1 MSNEIKST
9 TMLYKRLN
17 FSVST
22 IKKLGK
28 SLKHSLRVHSK
39 EEKKIQWDEDLSHNN
54 IFIINGNRVSMN
66 EASALSFIKDTLT
79 PFHLVNRSKEQRKE
93 DVETK
98 GKYKYK
104 IKKIIKDEVG
114 QPIAAYLDDLIERG
128 DYIDG
133 EQVKEDFETFEVSR
147 KAQKL
152 KSVQNYIDLHNT
164 ITQAEKPLDGR
175 KTVIQEAFFKFP
187 MHNQVDLPPEFYVSA
202 IQDFYAKYF
211 PDYNVLLTVYHG
223 DELEGGKKKVG
234 DHPHIFIDCKN
245 KRTGEYDLT
254 EQQAMLA
261 NKVIKHVEFFKN
273 YTPVNT
279 KQQTYQESQIIGEAL
294 QELFYKHI
302 NKKFK
307 TENIPL
313 EANRLEQTQENLE
326 LRKKIRL
333 ESKKAKEDRAFNLYT
348 MRQEQLED
356 KQNKL
361 EEISIEIENKQQ
373 TKGTID
379 QEIRQGQQISLN
391 LQMKIEKAETH
402 WSKRLAQFDSK
413 IKENTTILSTITQ
426 KRTDIQR
433 DITQLQN
440 KKVEL
445 GKNFKAE
452 KDKLQKNLNDLKGKV
467 TAESAKHK
475 RIKQAITILDQKLE
489 PLIHKFDVKVDKVLH
504 AKRMHEDTD
513 TLYQEMK
520 ENILQTAKYMGKE
533 KRHDYLWSV
542 KEQLEEKG
550 LDPNKVAFGF
560 KEKVQLFVSDKFTNT
575 QIIEFD
581 REEAE
586 QAKQARRRRLLKPKP
601 PSPFQDPYDPYQ

>member
-39 EEKKIQWDEDLSHNN
+39 EEKKIQWNEDLSHNN
-54 IFIINGNRVSMN
+54 IFIVNGKSVPMN

-79 PFHLVNRSKEQRKE
+79 PFHLVNKSKEQRKE

-104 IKKIIKDEVG
+104 IKKIIKDEAG
-114 QPIAAYLDDLIERG
+114 QPIAAYLDDLIDRG

-133 EQVKEDFETFEVSR
+133 EQVKEDFEAFEVSR

-187 MHNQVDLPPEFYVSA
+187 MHNQVDLPAEFYVSA

-223 DELEGGKKKVG
+223 DELEGGKKKIG

-254 EQQAMLA
+254 EQQAVLA
-261 NKVIKHVEFFKN
+261 NKVIKHVEFFKS

-294 QELFYKHI
+294 QELFYRHI

-307 TENIPL
+307 TVNIPL
-313 EANRLEQTQENLE
+313 VANRLEQTQENLE
-326 LRKKIRL
+326 LRKKIRH

-348 MRQEQLED
+348 MRQEQLEEVE
-356 KQNKL
+356 NKL
-361 EEISIEIENKQQ
+361 EEITIEVENKQQ

-379 QEIRQGQQISLN
+379 QKIHQGQQIILN
-391 LQMKIEKAETH
+391 LQMKIERAETH
-402 WSKRLAQFDSK
+402 WSKRLAQFDSE
-413 IKENTTILSTITQ
+413 IKENTTTLSTLTQ
-426 KRTDIQR
+426 KRVEVQQ
-433 DITQLQN
+433 DITKLRN
-440 KKVEL
+440 KKTEL
-445 GKNFKAE
+445 GNNFKLE
-452 KDKLQKNLNDLKGKV
+452 KLKLQKSLDDLKGKV
-467 TAESAKHK
+467 TQEAAKHK
-475 RIKQAITILDQKLE
+475 RIKQAITILDEKLE

-504 AKRMHEDTD
+504 AKRLHEETE
-513 TLYQEMK
+513 TLYIEMK

-550 LDPNKVAFGF
+550 LDPEMVNFGF
-560 KEKVQLFVSDKFTNT
+560 KEKVQLFISDTFTNT

-581 REEAE
+581 KQEAVE
-586 QAKQARRRRLLKPKP
+586 AKAARARRSLYKYK
-601 PSPFQDPYDPYQ
+601 

>member
-22 IKKLGK
+22 LKKLGK

-54 IFIINGNRVSMN
+54 IFIVNGKPFPMN

-104 IKKIIKDEVG
+104 IKKIIKDEAG
-114 QPIAAYLDDLIERG
+114 QPIAAYLDDLIDRG

-133 EQVKEDFETFEVSR
+133 EQVKEDFEAFEVSR

-187 MHNQVDLPPEFYVSA
+187 MHNQVDLPAEFYVSA

-254 EQQAMLA
+254 EQQAVLA
-261 NKVIKHVEFFKN
+261 NKVIKNVEFFKS

-307 TENIPL
+307 TENISL
-313 EANRLEQTQENLE
+313 VANRLEQTQENLE
-326 LRKKIRL
+326 LRKQIRL

-348 MRQEQLED
+348 MRQEQLENTE
-356 KQNKL
+356 NKL
-361 EEISIEIENKQQ
+361 EEVTIEVENKQQ

-379 QEIRQGQQISLN
+379 QEIRQDQQVSLN
-391 LQMKIEKAETH
+391 LQMKIEKAETY

-413 IKENTTILSTITQ
+413 IKENTTTLSTLTQ
-426 KRTDIQR
+426 KRIDIQR

-445 GKNFKAE
+445 RKNFKTE
-452 KDKLQKNLNDLKGKV
+452 KDKLQKKLNDLKGKV
-467 TAESAKHK
+467 TAESTKHK
-475 RIKQAITILDQKLE
+475 RIKQAITILDEKLE

-504 AKRMHEDTD
+504 ANRMHENTEI
-513 TLYQEMK
+513 LYQEMK

-550 LDPNKVAFGF
+550 LDPDMVKFGL
-560 KEKVQLFVSDKFTNT
+560 KEKVQLFISDTFTST

-581 REEAE
+581 KQETAD
-586 QAKQARRRRLLKPKP
+586 AKAARARRSLYKNK
-601 PSPFQDPYDPYQ
+601 

>member
-1 MSNEIKST
+1 MSNEIKSI

-22 IKKLGK
+22 IKKLDK

-54 IFIINGNRVSMN
+54 IFIVNGKPVPMN

-79 PFHLVNRSKEQRKE
+79 PFHLINKSKEQRKE

-104 IKKIIKDEVG
+104 IKKIIKDEAG
-114 QPIAAYLDDLIERG
+114 QPVAAYLDELIDRS

-133 EQVKEDFETFEVSR
+133 EQVKEDFEAFEVSR

-187 MHNQVDLPPEFYVSA
+187 MHNQVDLPAEFYVSA

-211 PDYNVLLTVYHG
+211 PDYKVLLTVYHG
-223 DELEGGKKKVG
+223 DELEGGKQKVG

-254 EQQAMLA
+254 EQQAVLA
-261 NKVIKHVEFFKN
+261 NKVIKHIEFFKS

-307 TENIPL
+307 TESIPL
-313 EANRLEQTQENLE
+313 IANRLEQTQESLE
-326 LRKKIRL
+326 LRKKIRH
-333 ESKKAKEDRAFNLYT
+333 ESKKAKEDRAFNLYA
-348 MRQEQLED
+348 MRQEQLEEAE
-356 KQNKL
+356 NKL
-361 EEISIEIENKQQ
+361 SEVTIEVENKQQ

-379 QEIRQGQQISLN
+379 QEILQGQQISLN
-391 LQMKIEKAETH
+391 LQIKIEKTETH
-402 WSKRLAQFDSK
+402 WSKRLARFDSK
-413 IKENTTILSTITQ
+413 IKENTTTLSTLTQ
-426 KRTDIQR
+426 KRTDIQQ

-445 GKNFKAE
+445 GKNFKIE

-467 TAESAKHK
+467 IAESTKHK
-475 RIKQAITILDQKLE
+475 RIKQAITILDEKLE

-504 AKRMHEDTD
+504 ANRMHENTE

-520 ENILQTAKYMGKE
+520 DNILQTAKYMGKE

-550 LDPNKVAFGF
+550 LAPDMVNFGF
-560 KEKVQLFVSDKFTNT
+560 KEKVQLFISDTFTST

-581 REEAE
+581 KKEAAD
-586 QAKQARRRRLLKPKP
+586 AKAARTRRSLYKNK
-601 PSPFQDPYDPYQ
+601 

>member
-22 IKKLGK
+22 LKKLGK

-39 EEKKIQWDEDLSHNN
+39 EEKKIQWDEDLSNKN
-54 IFIINGNRVSMN
+54 IFIVNGKPVPMN

-104 IKKIIKDEVG
+104 IKKIIKDEAG
-114 QPIAAYLDDLIERG
+114 QPIAAYLDNLIDRG

-133 EQVKEDFETFEVSR
+133 EQVKEDFEAFEVSR

-187 MHNQVDLPPEFYVSA
+187 MHNQVDLPAEFYVSA

-254 EQQAMLA
+254 EQQAVLA
-261 NKVIKHVEFFKN
+261 NKVIKHLEFFKS

-307 TENIPL
+307 TENISL
-313 EANRLEQTQENLE
+313 VANRLEQTQENLE

-333 ESKKAKEDRAFNLYT
+333 ESKKAKENRAFNLYT
-348 MRQEQLED
+348 MRQEQLE
-356 KQNKL
+356 
-361 EEISIEIENKQQ
+361 EIENKLMEVAEEVENKKQI
-373 TKGTID
+373 KGTID
-379 QEIRQGQQISLN
+379 QEIHQGQQVSFN
-391 LQMKIEKAETH
+391 LQMKIEKAETY
-402 WSKRLAQFDSK
+402 WGKRLAQFDSK
-413 IKENTTILSTITQ
+413 LKENTTTLSTLTQ
-426 KRTDIQR
+426 KRIYIQQ

-445 GKNFKAE
+445 RKNFKTE
-452 KDKLQKNLNDLKGKV
+452 KDKLQKKLNDLKGKV
-467 TAESAKHK
+467 TAESTKHK
-475 RIKQAITILDQKLE
+475 RIKQAIMILDEKLE

-504 AKRMHEDTD
+504 ANRMHENTE

-550 LDPNKVAFGF
+550 LDPDMVNFGF
-560 KEKVQLFVSDKFTNT
+560 KEKVQLFISDTFTST
-575 QIIEFD
+575 QIIDFD
-581 REEAE
+581 KQEAVD
-586 QAKQARRRRLLKPKP
+586 AKAARAKRSLYKNK
-601 PSPFQDPYDPYQ
+601 

>member
-22 IKKLGK
+22 LKKLGK

-54 IFIINGNRVSMN
+54 IFIVNGKPVPMN

-104 IKKIIKDEVG
+104 IKKIIKDEAG
-114 QPIAAYLDDLIERG
+114 HPIAAYLDDLIDRG

-133 EQVKEDFETFEVSR
+133 EQVKEDFEAFEVSR

-187 MHNQVDLPPEFYVSA
+187 MHNQVDLPAEFYVSA

-254 EQQAMLA
+254 EQQAVLA
-261 NKVIKHVEFFKN
+261 NKVIKHVEFFKS

-307 TENIPL
+307 TENISL
-313 EANRLEQTQENLE
+313 VANRLEQTQENLE
-326 LRKKIRL
+326 LRKQIRL

-348 MRQEQLED
+348 MRQEQLENTE
-356 KQNKL
+356 NKL
-361 EEISIEIENKQQ
+361 EEVTIEVENKQQ

-379 QEIRQGQQISLN
+379 QEIRQGQQVSLN
-391 LQMKIEKAETH
+391 LQMKIEKAETY

-413 IKENTTILSTITQ
+413 IKENTTTLSTLTQ
-426 KRTDIQR
+426 KRIDIQR

-452 KDKLQKNLNDLKGKV
+452 KDKLQKSLNDLKGKV
-467 TAESAKHK
+467 IAESTKHK
-475 RIKQAITILDQKLE
+475 RIKQAITILDEKLE
-489 PLIHKFDVKVDKVLH
+489 PLIHKFDIKVDKVLH
-504 AKRMHEDTD
+504 AKRMHEDTE
-513 TLYQEMK
+513 TLYIEMK
-520 ENILQTAKYMGKE
+520 ENIFQTAKYMGKE

-550 LDPNKVAFGF
+550 LDPDMVNFGF
-560 KEKVQLFVSDKFTNT
+560 KEKVQLFISDTFTST

-581 REEAE
+581 KQETAD
-586 QAKQARRRRLLKPKP
+586 AKAARARRSLYKNK
-601 PSPFQDPYDPYQ
+601 

>member
-1 MSNEIKST
+1 MNNGIKST

-54 IFIINGNRVSMN
+54 IFIVNGKPVPMN
-66 EASALSFIKDTLT
+66 EASALSFIKNTLT
-79 PFHLVNRSKEQRKE
+79 PFHLVNRNKEQRKE

-104 IKKIIKDEVG
+104 IKKIIKDEAG
-114 QPIAAYLDDLIERG
+114 QPIAAYLDELIDRS

-133 EQVKEDFETFEVSR
+133 EQVKEDFEAFEVSR

-187 MHNQVDLPPEFYVSA
+187 MHNQVDLPAEFYISA

-254 EQQAMLA
+254 EQQAVLA
-261 NKVIKHVEFFKN
+261 NKVIKHVEFFKD

-307 TENIPL
+307 TESIPL
-313 EANRLEQTQENLE
+313 VANRVEKTQENLE

-348 MRQEQLED
+348 MRQEQLEETK
-356 KQNKL
+356 KQL
-361 EEISIEIENKQQ
+361 DEVTTLVENKQQ
-373 TKGTID
+373 TKSKID
-379 QEIRQGQQISLN
+379 QEIRHEQQISLN
-391 LQMKIEKAETH
+391 LQMKIEKTETH

-413 IKENTTILSTITQ
+413 IKENTTTLSTLTQ
-426 KRTDIQR
+426 KRIDIQQ

-452 KDKLQKNLNDLKGKV
+452 KDKLQKNLNILKGKV

-475 RIKQAITILDQKLE
+475 RIKQAITILDEKLE

-504 AKRMHEDTD
+504 ANRMHENTE

-550 LDPNKVAFGF
+550 LDPDMVNFGF
-560 KEKVQLFVSDKFTNT
+560 KEKVQLFISDTFTST
-575 QIIEFD
+575 KIIEFD
-581 REEAE
+581 KQEATN
-586 QAKQARRRRLLKPKP
+586 AKAARTRRNLYKNK
-601 PSPFQDPYDPYQ
+601 

>member
-39 EEKKIQWDEDLSHNN
+39 EEKKIQWDEDLSHRN
-54 IFIINGNRVSMN
+54 IFIVNGKPVPMN

-104 IKKIIKDEVG
+104 IKKIIKDEAG
-114 QPIAAYLDDLIERG
+114 QPIAAYLDNLIDRG

-133 EQVKEDFETFEVSR
+133 EQVKEDFEAFEVSR

-187 MHNQVDLPPEFYVSA
+187 MHNQVDLPAEFYVSA

-223 DELEGGKKKVG
+223 DELEGCKKKVG

-254 EQQAMLA
+254 EQQAVLA
-261 NKVIKHVEFFKN
+261 NKVVKHLEFFKS

-307 TENIPL
+307 TENISL
-313 EANRLEQTQENLE
+313 VANRLEQTQENLE

-333 ESKKAKEDRAFNLYT
+333 ESKKTKENRAFNLYT
-348 MRQEQLED
+348 MRQEQLE
-356 KQNKL
+356 
-361 EEISIEIENKQQ
+361 EIENKLMEVAEEVENKKQI
-373 TKGTID
+373 KGTID
-379 QEIRQGQQISLN
+379 QEIHQGQQVSFN
-391 LQMKIEKAETH
+391 LQMKIEKAETY
-402 WSKRLAQFDSK
+402 WGKRLAQFDSK
-413 IKENTTILSTITQ
+413 LKENTTTLSTLTQ
-426 KRTDIQR
+426 KRIYIQQ

-445 GKNFKAE
+445 RKNFKTE
-452 KDKLQKNLNDLKGKV
+452 KDKLQKKLNDLKGKV
-467 TAESAKHK
+467 TAESTKHK
-475 RIKQAITILDQKLE
+475 RIKQAIMILDEKLE

-504 AKRMHEDTD
+504 ANRMHENTE

-550 LDPNKVAFGF
+550 LDPDMVNFGF
-560 KEKVQLFVSDKFTNT
+560 KEKVQLFISDTFTST
-575 QIIEFD
+575 QIIDFD
-581 REEAE
+581 KQEAVD
-586 QAKQARRRRLLKPKP
+586 AKAARARRSLYKNK
-601 PSPFQDPYDPYQ
+601 

>member
-22 IKKLGK
+22 LKKLGK

-39 EEKKIQWDEDLSHNN
+39 EEKKTQWDEDLSHNN

-104 IKKIIKDEVG
+104 IKKIIKDEAG
-114 QPIAAYLDDLIERG
+114 QPIAAYLDDLIDRG

-133 EQVKEDFETFEVSR
+133 EQVKEDFEAFEVSR

-175 KTVIQEAFFKFP
+175 RTVIQEAFFKFP

-254 EQQAMLA
+254 EQQAVLA
-261 NKVIKHVEFFKN
+261 NKVIKNVEFFKS

-307 TENIPL
+307 TENISL
-313 EANRLEQTQENLE
+313 VANRLEQTQENLE
-326 LRKKIRL
+326 LRKQIRL

-348 MRQEQLED
+348 MRQEQLENTE
-356 KQNKL
+356 NKL
-361 EEISIEIENKQQ
+361 EEVTIEVENKQQ

-379 QEIRQGQQISLN
+379 QEIRQSQQINLN
-391 LQMKIEKAETH
+391 LQMKIEKAESH
-402 WSKRLAQFDSK
+402 WGKRLGQFDSK
-413 IKENTTILSTITQ
+413 IKENTTTLSTLTQ
-426 KRTDIQR
+426 KRIDIQR

-440 KKVEL
+440 KKIEL
-445 GKNFKAE
+445 GRNFKTE
-452 KDKLQKNLNDLKGKV
+452 KDKLQKYLNNLKEKV
-467 TAESAKHK
+467 SAESTKHK
-475 RIKQAITILDQKLE
+475 RIKQAISILDEKLE
-489 PLIHKFDVKVDKVLH
+489 PLIHKFDVKLDKVLH
-504 AKRMHEDTD
+504 ANRMHENTEI
-513 TLYQEMK
+513 LYQEMK

-550 LDPNKVAFGF
+550 LDPDMVKFGL
-560 KEKVQLFVSDKFTNT
+560 KEKVQLFISDTFTST

-581 REEAE
+581 KQETAD
-586 QAKQARRRRLLKPKP
+586 AKAARARRSLYKNK
-601 PSPFQDPYDPYQ
+601 

>member
-22 IKKLGK
+22 LKKLGK

-39 EEKKIQWDEDLSHNN
+39 EEKKIQWDEDLSNKN
-54 IFIINGNRVSMN
+54 IFIVNGKPVPMN

-104 IKKIIKDEVG
+104 IKKIIKDEAG
-114 QPIAAYLDDLIERG
+114 QPIAAYLDDLIDRG
-128 DYIDG
+128 DYIDS
-133 EQVKEDFETFEVSR
+133 EQVKEDFEAFEVSR

-187 MHNQVDLPPEFYVSA
+187 MHNQVDLPAEFYVSA

-254 EQQAMLA
+254 EQQAVLA
-261 NKVIKHVEFFKN
+261 NKVIKHLEFFKS

-307 TENIPL
+307 TENISL
-313 EANRLEQTQENLE
+313 VANRLEQTQEYLE

-348 MRQEQLED
+348 MRQEQLE
-356 KQNKL
+356 
-361 EEISIEIENKQQ
+361 EIENKLMEVAEEVENKKQI
-373 TKGTID
+373 KGTID
-379 QEIRQGQQISLN
+379 QEIHQGQQVSFN
-391 LQMKIEKAETH
+391 LQMKIEKAETY
-402 WSKRLAQFDSK
+402 WGKRLAQFDSK
-413 IKENTTILSTITQ
+413 FKENTTTLSTLTQ
-426 KRTDIQR
+426 KRIYIQQ
-433 DITQLQN
+433 DITQLQD

-445 GKNFKAE
+445 RKNFKTE
-452 KDKLQKNLNDLKGKV
+452 KDKLQKKLNDLKGKV
-467 TAESAKHK
+467 TAESTKHK
-475 RIKQAITILDQKLE
+475 RIKQAITILDEKLE

-504 AKRMHEDTD
+504 ANRMHENTE

-550 LDPNKVAFGF
+550 LDPDMVNFGF
-560 KEKVQLFVSDKFTNT
+560 KEKVQLFISDTFTST

-581 REEAE
+581 KQEAVD
-586 QAKQARRRRLLKPKP
+586 AKTARARRSLYKNK
-601 PSPFQDPYDPYQ
+601 

>member
-22 IKKLGK
+22 LKKLGK

-39 EEKKIQWDEDLSHNN
+39 EEKKIQWDEDLSNKN
-54 IFIINGNRVSMN
+54 IFIVNGKPVPMN

-104 IKKIIKDEVG
+104 IKKIIKDEAG
-114 QPIAAYLDDLIERG
+114 QPIAAYLDNLIDRG

-133 EQVKEDFETFEVSR
+133 EQVKEDFEAFEVSR

-187 MHNQVDLPPEFYVSA
+187 MHNQVDLPAEFYVSA

-254 EQQAMLA
+254 EQQAVLA
-261 NKVIKHVEFFKN
+261 NKVIKHLEFFKS

-307 TENIPL
+307 TENISL
-313 EANRLEQTQENLE
+313 VANRLEQTQENLE

-333 ESKKAKEDRAFNLYT
+333 ESKKTKENRAFNLYT
-348 MRQEQLED
+348 MRQEQLEEI
-356 KQNKL
+356 KNKL
-361 EEISIEIENKQQ
+361 MEVAEEVENKKQI
-373 TKGTID
+373 KGTID
-379 QEIRQGQQISLN
+379 QEIHQGQQVSFN
-391 LQMKIEKAETH
+391 LQMKIEKAETY
-402 WSKRLAQFDSK
+402 WGKRLAQFDSK
-413 IKENTTILSTITQ
+413 LKENTTTLSTLTQ
-426 KRTDIQR
+426 KRIYIQQ

-445 GKNFKAE
+445 RKNFKTE
-452 KDKLQKNLNDLKGKV
+452 KDKLQKKLNDLKGKV
-467 TAESAKHK
+467 TAESTKHK
-475 RIKQAITILDQKLE
+475 RIKQAIMILDEKLE

-504 AKRMHEDTD
+504 ANRMHENTE

-550 LDPNKVAFGF
+550 LDPDMVNFGF
-560 KEKVQLFVSDKFTNT
+560 KEKVQLFISDTFTST
-575 QIIEFD
+575 QIIDFD
-581 REEAE
+581 KQEAVD
-586 QAKQARRRRLLKPKP
+586 AKAARAKRSLYKNK
-601 PSPFQDPYDPYQ
+601 